1 MAKAYCPHSDA
12 EVSMNGPRLGT
23 MFQCSACEADLE
35 VVSVDPFDVDFPGDD
50 YSDWDDDDRE
60 DED

>member
-1 MAKAYCPHSDA
+1 
-12 EVSMNGPRLGT
+12 MNGLRLGT

-50 YSDWDDDDRE
+50 YGDWDDDDRE